1 MRNVDQR
8 FFTIQYRRSSTD
20 DTSRAD
26 DPSRKLVDGVPA
38 DRPLPIPRDSPPR
51 DGKHPATA
59 AADEHHAIPF
69 PSAAN
74 RGASRSSATGLQRAQ
89 SSHLRSPPDLRG
101 AGGIWLNPIPTHP
114 QLTSA
119 VSYDWQDSTIAL
131 NSLTAA
137 VRENTQGGWQS
148 LALPPHV
155 TKRLSGE
162 AGIRTLGRVT
172 PSPVFKTGAIGRSAT
187 SPGCGGG
194 YAAAISPA
202 TCSTSSCRPTSRSS
216 GCLRPR

>member
-38 DRPLPIPRDSPPR
+38 DRPLPIPRSSPLR

-59 AADEHHAIPF
+59 AADEHYAIPF

-74 RGASRSSATGLQRAQ
+74 RGASRSSATDLQRAQ
-89 SSHLRSPPDLRG
+89 SIHLRSPPDLRG

-119 VSYDWQDSTIAL
+119 VSPMMGRIRQSPSTH
-131 NSLTAA
+131 S
-137 VRENTQGGWQS
+137 QQ
-148 LALPPHV
+148 P
-155 TKRLSGE
+155 SGKTHRA
-162 AGIRTLGRVT
+162 AGIH
-172 PSPVFKTGAIGRSAT
+172 SP
-187 SPGCGGG
+187 
-194 YAAAISPA
+194 
-202 TCSTSSCRPTSRSS
+202 CRPMSQNVSAERQGFEPWDELPHLRFSRPVTRCRNQSHGKEIWQRS
-216 GCLRPR
+216 